1 MKHSFILLATASA
14 LGLFACRKPSAS
26 VTTTTATS
34 KEVITDFVN
43 KVALPQYA
51 TLLSKA
57 TTLNTAIN
65 TLNTT
70 PTNANL
76 LAARTAWQ
84 EVRSSWEQC
93 EGFLLGPV
101 EDDNYDPNMDTW
113 PVDYA
118 QLDSFITNSTSF
130 TENTIAGLNQSLRG
144 FHPLEYILWG
154 RTGSNTI
161 DSITNKQ
168 KQYMVGLSHDILTNV
183 TNLNNSWA
191 ASGGNFQ
198 ALVLNAGPGSTR
210 YTSRQ
215 EALLALVSG
224 MSSICEEVGTGKI
237 FEPFNLVDSTK
248 TESPFSHNSM
258 TDFTNNIRG
267 AQNVYLCSYNGQS
280 GVSMSTLI
288 AAKNLALDNKI
299 KDQFTAAITALN
311 NVTVPF
317 ETAIHT
323 QRTQLQNAMDA
334 INNLHATL
342 DGDAKTFVQ
351 TYVTD

>member
-14 LGLFACRKPSAS
+14 LGIFACRKPSAS
-26 VTTTTATS
+26 VITTTATS

-130 TENTIAGLNQSLRG
+130 TETTIAGLNQSLRG
-144 FHPLEYILWG
+144 FHPLEYILWDVQVAI
-154 RTGSNTI
+154 R
-161 DSITNKQ
+161 
-168 KQYMVGLSHDILTNV
+168 
-183 TNLNNSWA
+183 
-191 ASGGNFQ
+191 
-198 ALVLNAGPGSTR
+198 STR
-210 YTSRQ
+210 
-215 EALLALVSG
+215 
-224 MSSICEEVGTGKI
+224 
-237 FEPFNLVDSTK
+237 
-248 TESPFSHNSM
+248 
-258 TDFTNNIRG
+258 
-267 AQNVYLCSYNGQS
+267 
-280 GVSMSTLI
+280 
-288 AAKNLALDNKI
+288 
-299 KDQFTAAITALN
+299 
-311 NVTVPF
+311 
-317 ETAIHT
+317 
-323 QRTQLQNAMDA
+323 
-334 INNLHATL
+334 
-342 DGDAKTFVQ
+342 
-351 TYVTD
+351 